1 MIYERTFSETRSIY
15 NEEEAR
21 HFRVR
26 ILLLEDE
33 KDDVQNQLAQC
44 DRRVDQLENNEIR
57 TQNQLTMA
65 AKSLEKARLD
75 LGAKLRENELQ
86 KVTLST
92 NKAMRKD
99 AK

>member
-1 MIYERTFSETRSIY
+1 MIYERTFLETRSIY

-33 KDDVQNQLAQC
+33 KDDLQNQLAQC
-44 DRRVDQLENNEIR
+44 DRRVDQLESNEIR

-65 AKSLEKARLD
+65 TKSLEKARLD